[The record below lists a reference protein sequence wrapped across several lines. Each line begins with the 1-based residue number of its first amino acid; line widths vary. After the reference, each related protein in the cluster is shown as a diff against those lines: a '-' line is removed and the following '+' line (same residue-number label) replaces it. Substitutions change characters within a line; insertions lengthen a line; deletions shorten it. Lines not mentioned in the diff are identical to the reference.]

1 MHDPINSFK
10 IWPIAFGLKSQ
21 FEAMASQCEMV
32 VHDSSI
38 SFQQLETIAKKC
50 IQEIKRIEKKYS
62 RYLPH
67 SVISLINQSSGLQQ
81 HPIDRETFEL
91 LSFSDELFK
100 SSQGLFDITSGI
112 LRKAWNFKQGKV
124 PDQETIEKLL
134 PLISWPKVAY
144 DQDHIF
150 LPLKHMEIDFGG
162 FGKEYA
168 ADRAAKILIAENIK
182 SGYVNLAGDI

>member
-1 MHDPINSFK
+1 MHDPINNFK

-38 SFQQLETIAKKC
+38 GFQQLKTIAKKC
-50 IQEIKRIEKKYS
+50 IQEIKRIENKYS

-100 SSQGLFDITSGI
+100 SSQGLFDIDKQVSKNVMQI
-112 LRKAWNFKQGKV
+112 LEIFHAHR
-124 PDQETIEKLL
+124 IEFQKN
-134 PLISWPKVAY
+134 
-144 DQDHIF
+144 DD
-150 LPLKHMEIDFGG
+150 
-162 FGKEYA
+162 
-168 ADRAAKILIAENIK
+168 AAKPYSQLQPNVIASFI
-182 SGYVNLAGDI
+182 Y